1 MDKLSQQELIR
12 YSRHLV
18 LEDFGL
24 ENQLK
29 LKRASVLVIGAGGL
43 GSPALLYLAA
53 AGIGK
58 IGIVDFDKVDVTNL
72 QRQILF
78 TSDDVGKSKAEA
90 AVARLKA
97 LNPLIDLKSHPI
109 KITSS
114 KILSTSAIKC
124 VEINILAPSLKLV
137 KMVSII

>member
-18 LEDFGL
+18 LEEFGPA
-24 ENQLK
+24 NQLK
-29 LKRASVLVIGAGGL
+29 LKQSKVLVVGAGGL

-72 QRQILF
+72 QRQVIF
-78 TSDDVGKSKAEA
+78 SSDDVGKNKAEA
-90 AVARLKA
+90 AANRLKT
-97 LNPLIDLKSHPI
+97 LNPLIEVESHVN
-109 KITSS
+109 KITS
-114 KILSTSAIKC
+114 
-124 VEINILAPSLKLV
+124 
-137 KMVSII
+137 